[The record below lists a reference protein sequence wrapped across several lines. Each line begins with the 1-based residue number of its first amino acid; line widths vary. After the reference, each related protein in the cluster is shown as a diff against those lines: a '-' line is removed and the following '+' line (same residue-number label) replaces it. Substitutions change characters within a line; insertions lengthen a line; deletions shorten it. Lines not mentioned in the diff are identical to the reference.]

1 MMNAKRWWASKTFWV
16 NAATLVAGVIGYI
29 AGHELIADNASLV
42 ALLVAMQ
49 GAVNVFLRFISWQP
63 IG

>member
-1 MMNAKRWWASKTFWV
+1 MKKFWASKTFWI

-29 AGHELIADNASLV
+29 AGHELIADNASMV

-49 GAVNVFLRFISWQP
+49 GAVNVFLRFVTWQP
-63 IG
+63 ISA

>member
-1 MMNAKRWWASKTFWV
+1 MKKWYASKTFWI
-16 NAATLVAGVIGYI
+16 NAATLVAGTVGYI

-42 ALLVAMQ
+42 ALLVAVQ
-49 GAVNVFLRFISWQP
+49 GAVNVFLRFITWKP